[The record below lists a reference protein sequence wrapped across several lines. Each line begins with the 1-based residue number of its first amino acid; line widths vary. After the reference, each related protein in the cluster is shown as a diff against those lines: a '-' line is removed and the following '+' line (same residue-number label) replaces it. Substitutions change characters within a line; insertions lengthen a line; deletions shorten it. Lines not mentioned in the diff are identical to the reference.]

1 MSPKVTLEGSGMKRD
16 RFHLYASFQKRS
28 PMTEA
33 IVLCAPGA
41 AFETVAGALA
51 IWNLFGTTGQIPF
64 PLNLLFLLLMFV
76 LFIAAVATALISFV
90 RYCRRPLRKPW
101 YVWLNLF
108 VNASGAIYAAGC
120 LVFGLING
128 FGPD

>member
-1 MSPKVTLEGSGMKRD
+1 MWRD
-16 RFHLYASFQKRS
+16 RFHQDASSQKRS
-28 PMTEA
+28 PITEA
-33 IVLCAPGA
+33 ILLCAPGA
-41 AFETVAGALA
+41 ACEIVVGLLT
-51 IWNLFGTTGQIPF
+51 IWNLFGPTGQLFPF
-64 PLNLLFLLLMFV
+64 PLNLLFLLAMFV

-90 RYCRRPLRKPW
+90 RYRRRPLRKPW

-108 VNASGAIYAAGC
+108 VNASEAIYAAGC